1 VSKRD
6 DDGAGRRFEVGR
18 AGRNEAREGGPAQ
31 VDPTAILLQV
41 LFYSLFAVSLF
52 RYVRR
57 PGPLELSVLA
67 VFGAF
72 VSLFLLT
79 FINAI
84 APVLSPIFRPWLIT
98 MLFLQPYLVVRLADQ
113 IQPVPLAI
121 SRFVLVGAVAS
132 IAALLAAQGSP
143 SAYIPAV
150 GYFFT
155 AEAIA
160 GIRFAVAA
168 RRRFGLAR
176 FRLALAAVATALFGG
191 AILIVGIGAAA
202 AGGTGQTSSSI
213 TDASRITS
221 IVAAL
226 GYVAAFVSPG
236 WLRRF
241 VYRALAFDLVRSL
254 VAPPVGT
261 DSGRLWEQLAATARE
276 ILGARSVA
284 ILVEPGGPPL
294 ATIGEPFAEPQ
305 PSFDAPADPNASPDR
320 APVSRIEVRVRAA
333 GGPSEQLVAEIE
345 GRPLFVED
353 DIALLQLLGSLTARA
368 VDREGAL
375 IGLGEAK
382 RAIEESAVLRASES
396 RFRALLD
403 ADPNAVLALD
413 DAGNVTWATR
423 QAAEMFGTS
432 AEDLVGAKLA
442 DLIVLPSD
450 AAIAT
455 AAASTTDKTVYRA
468 ETTGRRADGTRF
480 PAELARA
487 QFELDGR
494 PFQLAV
500 VSDITWRHEADQ
512 IRERFLGVLS
522 HELRTPV
529 TSIYGGTQLLLGR
542 GSRLD
547 PATRAELLVSVAAES
562 ERLQRMVENLVAM
575 ARIERGAE
583 YGGPRPVL
591 VERIIKGLV
600 ERERALWPEVTIKM
614 ATSGPI
620 SMVAADEE
628 YLAQI
633 MRNLLSNA
641 AKYGGPG
648 STVEVV
654 LVDGREE
661 VEVLVRDDGPGINP
675 EDAEKLFNLYFR
687 AAPQASA
694 APGAGIGLFVC
705 HELVTTMGGRIW
717 AKPRPEGGAEF
728 GFSLPLYPDEPE
740 PTVED
745 EPVRQATVEQR
756 LPEPALAASGPE
768 AATTAGLPTASADK
782 EAATAT

>member
-1 VSKRD
+1 M
-6 DDGAGRRFEVGR
+6 
-18 AGRNEAREGGPAQ
+18 
-31 VDPTAILLQV
+31 DPTAILLQV
-41 LFYSLFAVSLF
+41 LFYLLFLVSLVRF
-52 RYVRR
+52 VRR

-72 VSLFLLT
+72 VSLFLLS
-79 FINAI
+79 FLNAL
-84 APVLSPIFRPWLIT
+84 APALSVIFRPWLIT
-98 MLFLQPYLVVRLADQ
+98 MLFLQPSLVLRLVDQ
-113 IQPVPLAI
+113 IQPVPVGL
-121 SRFVLVGAVAS
+121 SRFVLLGAVAS
-132 IAALLAAQGSP
+132 IAALLAAQGEP
-143 SAYIPAV
+143 SAYIPAI
-150 GYFFT
+150 GFFFV
-155 AEAIA
+155 AETIA
-160 GIRFAVAA
+160 AIRFAVAA

-176 FRLALAAVATALFGG
+176 VRLALAAVATALFGG
-191 AILIVGIGAAA
+191 AVLILGIGAAMAGPDGKVA
-202 AGGTGQTSSSI
+202 APV
-213 TDASRITS
+213 TDASRLTS
-221 IVAAL
+221 IFGAI
-226 GYVAAFVSPG
+226 GYVAAFLSPA

-261 DSGRLWEQLAATARE
+261 DSGRLWEQLAATSRE
-276 ILGARSVA
+276 ILGARTVA
-284 ILVEPGGPPL
+284 ILAEPGGQPL
-294 ATIGEPFAEPQ
+294 AMVGEPFLEPG
-305 PSFDAPADPNASPDR
+305 PGADASPAPAPDAGPATNATLDR
-320 APVSRIEVRVRAA
+320 ATVSRIEVRIRAA

-368 VDREGAL
+368 VDRESAL

-382 RAIEESAVLRASES
+382 RAIEESTVLKASEA
-396 RFRALLD
+396 RFRALLE

-413 DAGNVTWATR
+413 DIGAVTWATR
-423 QAAEMFGTS
+423 QAGEMFGTPP
-432 AEDLVGAKLA
+432 DKLIGAKLA
-442 DLIVLPSD
+442 DLVVLPSD
-450 AAIAT
+450 AASAT
-455 AAASTTDKTVYRA
+455 AVAASSDKAVFRA

-480 PAELARA
+480 PAEIARSD
-487 QFELDGR
+487 FELDGR

-500 VSDITWRHEADQ
+500 ISDIGWRHEADQ

-542 GSRLD
+542 GARLD

-562 ERLQRMVENLVAM
+562 ERLQRMIENLVAM

-600 ERERALWPEVTIKM
+600 ERERGLWPEVTIKLVN
-614 ATSGPI
+614 SGPVA
-620 SMVAADEE
+620 MVAADEE

-661 VEVLVRDDGPGINP
+661 VEILVRDNGPGINP
-675 EDAEKLFNLYFR
+675 EDADKLFNLYFR
-687 AAPQASA
+687 AAPQAA
-694 APGAGIGLFVC
+694 TAPGAGIGLFVC
-705 HELVTTMGGRIW
+705 HELVTAMGGRIW
-717 AKPRPEGGAEF
+717 AKARPEGGAEF
-728 GFSLPLYPDEPE
+728 GFSLPTYPDEPE
-740 PTVED
+740 PLAEG
-745 EPVRQATVEQR
+745 A
-756 LPEPALAASGPE
+756 PAKPAAASSPAKE
-768 AATTAGLPTASADK
+768 PTAA
-782 EAATAT
+782 